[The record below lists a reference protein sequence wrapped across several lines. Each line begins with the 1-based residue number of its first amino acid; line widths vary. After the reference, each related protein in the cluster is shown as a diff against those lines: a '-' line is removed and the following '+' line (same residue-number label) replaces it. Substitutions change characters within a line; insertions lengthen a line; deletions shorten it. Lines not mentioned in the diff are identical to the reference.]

1 MISIDELTKEPIKL
15 KKGMT
20 TNPALN
26 KVLSAKN
33 IGSLINEIGGASAS
47 VGMGQ
52 DLVGPGLETAI
63 EKQPGTRPSGSYDN
77 IKKPTPVSRDYIR
90 GGNLQLKNVTKKV
103 PGIENV
109 NVGKGPPFLEKN
121 TTKAGKNYVN
131 NVVKYVQGM
140 GDDVSAKAVSGG
152 SFKGANPQ
160 FDKIRSSLI
169 KEAEAGNK
177 GILRTYFTETKKANE
192 GVLINGKRYTMN
204 KGPLDKLFKKVSG
217 YVGKEDTKNFVK
229 LVDQEILKQGGKLSG
244 KTGLVKDFIL
254 NEAQRLYRLGD
265 KAGAK
270 TILTA
275 LATSIPTIVKALPL
289 GPVDLFIPS
298 PMGSGELPKEGT
310 PEYEQ
315 LMKDMGK
322 NQGGMM
328 DINFMTRPLGYKDG
342 TRGGSTVGDLEKNVK
357 GIPSD
362 ADVKAVTDLLAKP
375 TGTGSMA
382 SLKNLINTMNE
393 VRGVPSDEDV
403 SAVEKSLPFPGL
415 REFAAS
421 EVMRAAGDQKRVD
434 TIQLASDYL
443 RSIGMSGNEA
453 AMNNVINILNTK
465 IVPEEE
471 LKIMKEGE
479 SSLEKGIQGIGR
491 GIEGLLQFLKLQEE
505 GTGKFQTLDDRT
517 LQEIIKMRTQ

>member
-26 KVLSAKN
+26 KVLGAKN

-103 PGIENV
+103 PGVENV

-298 PMGSGELPKEGT
+298 PMGSGELPEEGT

-328 DINFMTRPLGYKDG
+328 DINFMTRPMGYKDG
-342 TRGGSTVGDLEKNVK
+342 TRDGTLVGDKKEE
-357 GIPSD
+357 IP
-362 ADVKAVTDLLAKP
+362 
-375 TGTGSMA
+375 
-382 SLKNLINTMNE
+382 
-393 VRGVPSDEDV
+393 VR
-403 SAVEKSLPFPGL
+403 
-415 REFAAS
+415 
-421 EVMRAAGDQKRVD
+421 
-434 TIQLASDYL
+434 
-443 RSIGMSGNEA
+443 
-453 AMNNVINILNTK
+453 
-465 IVPEEE
+465 
-471 LKIMKEGE
+471 
-479 SSLEKGIQGIGR
+479 
-491 GIEGLLQFLKLQEE
+491 
-505 GTGKFQTLDDRT
+505 
-517 LQEIIKMRTQ
+517 EIIKDKPEGIMGTLKSIFSKKEAGTIENPLPLSMIFEPGVSQKTLIDEGAFITTPDGITFKATPFMFDKYLGTKYVENNTFGQRDDVEVEFKPKYITSEEKSFTEPGGMFDQIQIPREQGRFTEMNQGGIMDINQLTKRIR